1 MKNTLLYGLLT
12 SIIALIVSLSLILL
26 FDSFLFSV
34 YIFFIVPGFA
44 MIFGYYV
51 SKGLAYGMVKRN
63 IIYSYKIH
71 LLLILYA
78 IIFYFLIYYL
88 AYHLARIDEGYLVF
102 SLSGDH
108 ISNYVVEGYGRID
121 FKNFMKLILNS
132 YSVTKYVSFNRAITI
147 DSSYFLYDIA
157 SQFQGTYS
165 LSQNYLFI
173 YLIIDLIGIIVGGF
187 SSGLNL
193 KEIKWCKECKK
204 YHKKKLIARFERSL
218 FEKNILDNLVQDMTI
233 NKLLR
238 LNYIEERFKKD
249 LFSKESYVDIYAE
262 YCPEC
267 KNSDI
272 FLRYYFKDFLKYEFD
287 VRKTKTFRDIDV
299 SSFI

>member
-1 MKNTLLYGLLT
+1 M
-12 SIIALIVSLSLILL
+12 
-26 FDSFLFSV
+26 
-34 YIFFIVPGFA
+34 
-44 MIFGYYV
+44 
-51 SKGLAYGMVKRN
+51 
-63 IIYSYKIH
+63 
-71 LLLILYA
+71 
-78 IIFYFLIYYL
+78 
-88 AYHLARIDEGYLVF
+88 
-102 SLSGDH
+102 
-108 ISNYVVEGYGRID
+108 
-121 FKNFMKLILNS
+121 
-132 YSVTKYVSFNRAITI
+132 
-147 DSSYFLYDIA
+147 
-157 SQFQGTYS
+157 
-165 LSQNYLFI
+165 
-173 YLIIDLIGIIVGGF
+173 
-187 SSGLNL
+187 
-193 KEIKWCKECKK
+193 
-204 YHKKKLIARFERSL
+204 IARFERSL